1 MASEGGAVPPDRAVA
16 HRRTRPA
23 TFYLGGMGRTWVLHT
38 ETKGTGAQMVPLE
51 QVQTRSTGA
60 APLVVPR
67 KPRQAPK
74 QEEPGP
80 RDAHR
85 FRIVDVVTR
94 ETLTDGA
101 STAEAVEVLRGLR
114 SPVDF
119 NVYVWREQPGRW
131 RLLTLQEKRLLW
143 DLRHA

>member
-23 TFYLGGMGRTWVLHT
+23 TFYLGGMGRTWVL
-38 ETKGTGAQMVPLE
+38 
-51 QVQTRSTGA
+51 
-60 APLVVPR
+60 
-67 KPRQAPK
+67 
-74 QEEPGP
+74 
-80 RDAHR
+80 
-85 FRIVDVVTR
+85 
-94 ETLTDGA
+94 LTDGA